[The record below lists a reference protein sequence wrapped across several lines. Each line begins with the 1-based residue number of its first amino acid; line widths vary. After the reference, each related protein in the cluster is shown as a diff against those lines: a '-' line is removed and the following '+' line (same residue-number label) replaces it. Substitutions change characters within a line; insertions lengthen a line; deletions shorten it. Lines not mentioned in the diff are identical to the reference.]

1 MNAMKT
7 TLLRGSQRTTKTEKS
22 ENQMAVYDSAKYTI
36 IITFKIHGVVEKPD
50 VVGALFGQ

>member
-1 MNAMKT
+1 MKN
-7 TLLRGSQRTTKTEKS
+7 TLLMGSQRKTKTEKS
-22 ENQMAVYDSAKYTI
+22 ENHMAVYDSAKYTI

>member
-1 MNAMKT
+1 MKH
-7 TLLRGSQRTTKTEKS
+7 LLHGEKIEEKKTKKS
-22 ENQMAVYDSAKYTI
+22 EHYMAVYDSAKYTI

>member
-1 MNAMKT
+1 MNAMKG
-7 TLLRGSQRTTKTEKS
+7 LSPKRGNRRKKPKKS
-22 ENQMAVYDSAKYTI
+22 ENHMAVYDSAKYTI

>member
-7 TLLRGSQRTTKTEKS
+7 TLLEGSQRRKRTEKS
-22 ENQMAVYDSAKYTI
+22 ENHMAVYDSAKYTI